1 VRPGDAW
8 LARISSH
15 AHTPP
20 EDDDLI
26 GRRGGRVS
34 FLRILEMLG
43 VAVFAISG
51 ALAAGRKSLDL
62 IGVVVTATVTAIGGG
77 TIRDV
82 LLDRHPVFWIA
93 DTANLWVIFAAA
105 LVTVLYSRRWSPPER
120 SLAVADALG
129 LALFTISGAQIA
141 ETAGLHGVVVV
152 IMGTLTGVA
161 GGVIRD
167 VLTAEIPM
175 IMRRGPIYATA
186 CIAGV
191 AVYLLLEMLIP
202 RDVAALAGMA
212 SIAAL
217 RLAAILWKVTV
228 PVFTLGD
235 ARAPRD

>member
-1 VRPGDAW
+1 M
-8 LARISSH
+8 
-15 AHTPP
+15 
-20 EDDDLI
+20 
-26 GRRGGRVS
+26 S

-62 IGVVVTATVTAIGGG
+62 VGVVVTATVTAIGGG
-77 TIRDV
+77 TLRDL

-93 DTANLWVIFAAA
+93 DTTHLWVIFAAA
-105 LVTVLYSRRWSPPER
+105 VGTVIYTRRWRPPER

-129 LALFTISGAQIA
+129 LALFTITGAQIA
-141 ETAGLHGVVVV
+141 QGAGMEGVVVV

-175 IMRRGPIYATA
+175 VMRRGPIYATA

-191 AVYLLLEMLIP
+191 AVYLLLETVLP
-202 RDVAALAGMA
+202 RDVAAVFGMA

-217 RLAAILWKVTV
+217 RLAAILWKLTV
-228 PVFTLGD
+228 PVFTLGE
-235 ARAPRD
+235 PRDGA

>member
-1 VRPGDAW
+1 M
-8 LARISSH
+8 
-15 AHTPP
+15 
-20 EDDDLI
+20 
-26 GRRGGRVS
+26 S

-77 TIRDV
+77 TLRDV

-93 DTANLWVIFAAA
+93 DTTHLWVIFAAA
-105 LVTVLYSRRWSPPER
+105 VGTVIYTRRWRPPER

-129 LALFTISGAQIA
+129 LALFTITGAQIA
-141 ETAGLHGVVVV
+141 QGAGMEGVVVV

-191 AVYLLLEMLIP
+191 AVYLLLETVLP
-202 RDVAALAGMA
+202 RDVAAVVGMT

-217 RLAAILWKVTV
+217 RLAAILWKLTV
-228 PVFTLGD
+228 PVFTLGE
-235 ARAPRD
+235 PRDGAR